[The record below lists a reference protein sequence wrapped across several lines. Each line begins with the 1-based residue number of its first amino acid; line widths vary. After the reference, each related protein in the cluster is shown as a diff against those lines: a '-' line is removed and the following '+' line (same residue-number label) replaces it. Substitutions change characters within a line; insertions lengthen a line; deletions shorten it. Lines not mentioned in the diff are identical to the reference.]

1 MAHIIGTTQR
11 RLETVLDDFK
21 RARRYWKELNSEG
34 FPVANKL
41 VNAVIQSRYVDDSA
55 YWHPVLIKAFPNVV
69 QKYDGKMTV
78 VIDGHSQ
85 KLENIV
91 QKMATQQRKMQ
102 QHVQEMEAI
111 SNRTLSIGVQQ
122 AKTIVSMYESELVT
136 KQSLASIK
144 GFRHIK
150 HREESLTLLSIW
162 LNQPS
167 LIDETLIQFEDM
179 CELEMSVVGISEISS
194 VFGLTGV
201 VNLHKQY

>member
-111 SNRTLSIGVQQ
+111 SNRTLSIGGKNLLYIPLYKTCSLNIFVQQ
-122 AKTIVSMYESELVT
+122 AKTIVSMYESELAT
-136 KQSLASIK
+136 KQSLASTK

-179 CELEMSVVGISEISS
+179 CELEMS
-194 VFGLTGV
+194 
-201 VNLHKQY
+201 

>member
-111 SNRTLSIGVQQ
+111 SNRTLSIGGKNLLYIPLYKTCSLNIFVQQ

-179 CELEMSVVGISEISS
+179 CELEMS
-194 VFGLTGV
+194 
-201 VNLHKQY
+201 